1 MANLARF
8 FINGVSS
15 TPTAGFDATA
25 GQLLTFTPEGASSI
39 VQRSTYEVYSV
50 SEPSSPLASKDA
62 PTLTL
67 VGATSGQKVDAA
79 TPSAAVTCTLPS
91 TAGLCASWLVRRYVN
106 GGIDASGKFNPDYV
120 FERLVA
126 VRAANGMRKV
136 VATESTQYSPRGW
149 ADAQNETIDQLMAG
163 FTPIEFQSTA
173 AGSSFETVASYTI
186 PEGYAVRVV
195 FEVVGQQGSEVGI
208 YGKVATYYRRV
219 GQNAVDGWKT
229 TIGKNPDSG
238 AAPVE
243 SDAAWDADIVRA
255 TNVLNFQVRQNGES
269 PGTKWRGRYQITELL
284 LPT

>member
-1 MANLARF
+1 MPNLARF

-15 TPTAGFDATA
+15 TPTAGLDASA
-25 GQLLTFTPEGASSI
+25 GQLLTFTPEGASSL

-79 TPSAAVTCTLPS
+79 TPSAAVTCTLPNFD
-91 TAGLCASWLVRRYVN
+91 GLCASWLVRRYVN
-106 GGIDASGKFNPDYV
+106 GGIDASGRFNPDYV

-136 VATESTQYSPRGW
+136 IATEGTQYSPRGW
-149 ADAQNETIDQLMAG
+149 ADAQNEEVDQLMAG
-163 FTPIEFQSTA
+163 YRALAHQSTNS
-173 AGSSFETVASYTI
+173 GSGYETVASYQI
-186 PEGYAVRVV
+186 NEGYALRVT
-195 FEVVGQQGSEVGI
+195 FEMVGLQGSEVGI

-219 GQNAVDGWKT
+219 GQSAQDGWKT
-229 TIGKNPDSG
+229 TLGKNPDSG

-243 SDAAWDADIVRA
+243 IDSAWDADIVRS
-255 TNVLNFQVRQNGES
+255 TNTLNFQVKQNGEN
-269 PGTKWRGRYQITELL
+269 PGTKWRGRFHIVETP
-284 LPT
+284 LPL